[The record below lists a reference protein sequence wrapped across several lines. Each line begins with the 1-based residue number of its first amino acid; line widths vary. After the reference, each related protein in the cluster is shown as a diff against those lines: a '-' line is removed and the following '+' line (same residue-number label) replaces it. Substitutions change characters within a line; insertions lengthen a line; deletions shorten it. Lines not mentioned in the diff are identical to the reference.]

1 MNEDLQTLTGL
12 VQRYETIRSNYNFS
26 NEQLFE
32 MNRIEGNVVAI
43 IGKYL
48 KESQINVVVDF
59 INKIPGLLKVIPQE
73 LMVLI
78 EPAVEQLKKQTEQ
91 KFYSFD
97 GQAFDTL
104 EEAQARNN
112 QITMGGVDAP
122 SGRAF

>member
-48 KESQINVVVDF
+48 KESQI
-59 INKIPGLLKVIPQE
+59 
-73 LMVLI
+73 
-78 EPAVEQLKKQTEQ
+78 AKQNGYTRIRLQ
-91 KFYSFD
+91 HSSR
-97 GQAFDTL
+97 QTP
-104 EEAQARNN
+104 
-112 QITMGGVDAP
+112 DA
-122 SGRAF
+122 